1 MTPEQH
7 LDKAEAYLTVATGY
21 DQGKGGP
28 WITNNLLAAL
38 AHALIAHVAEAGV
51 PHPVPESEG
60 GGPGAYPLDPRL

>member
-7 LDKAEAYLTVATGY
+7 LDKAEQYLMVATGY

-51 PHPVPESEG
+51 PHSAELSG
-60 GGPGAYPLDPRL
+60 GGEPGAHPLDPQL

>member
-7 LDKAEAYLTVATGY
+7 LDHAE
-21 DQGKGGP
+21 Q
-28 WITNNLLAAL
+28 LLKRANTSNFPVGSQVVMELIMSAVC
-38 AHALIAHVAEAGV
+38 HALIAHVAEAGV